1 MSVPE
6 APSLSVVIV
15 TFGKREVT
23 ERCLETLD
31 EAFGERI
38 GRDVELVLVDN
49 GSPDDTPELLRS
61 WEDRATVILLE
72 ENRNYA
78 GGNNIGAQ
86 AARGEVLVLL
96 NNDTEVFPGALDA
109 LATQALEPGVA
120 IAGCRLLYPDRTIQH
135 GGCAWWRAPDGMV
148 RPFHLFRHEAGDLP
162 AACATFDCDFVTA
175 ACIAIRRDL
184 FLEMG
189 GFDEA
194 FVNGWEDVDLCVR
207 ARLAGQ
213 RVVYRGDI
221 AVTHWEKVTRSHAHS
236 EDANERLFFAR
247 YGDALDEDTARL
259 ASQLDA
265 AGPNFGVA
273 IHPGETPEGAAVS
286 VEGEVTGLSGESA
299 EARALL
305 AALDAAGLAPAT
317 REWQPV
323 SVTPRL
329 TDVEWAPVL
338 AGRSRSRRHDAL
350 VVQAPVGSLGAV
362 DAGPRSVLRLAAV
375 PSFDVSSAA
384 AVWAAC
390 PSLADELA
398 ASGAEH
404 VEVVPP
410 AIPDVPVGGG
420 GHGVLA
426 LLPGHDASH
435 CAGLLAALASLPESV
450 PVALLPSVA
459 TEQVAALASS
469 LLPRAQLLE
478 PVASE
483 LRFAALAAEF
493 DVVVCADPREPFE
506 RRALLAAA
514 TGAAAVHLPGG
525 TAASVLGD
533 DLAVDGSWEAALS
546 AALSD
551 STPRDERAGV
561 VRSTCGV
568 AVIAERLQQLLGQV
582 RAEVGVR

>member
-1 MSVPE
+1 MSVLE

-38 GRDVELVLVDN
+38 GRDIELVLVDN

-61 WEDRATVILLE
+61 WEDRATVILLD
-72 ENRNYA
+72 ENLGYA
-78 GGNNIGAQ
+78 GGNNVGAR
-86 AARGEVLVLL
+86 AATGEALVLL
-96 NNDTEVFPGALDA
+96 NNDTEIFPGALDA

-207 ARLAGQ
+207 ARLAGR

-221 AVTHWEKVTRSHAHS
+221 AVIHWEKVTRTQAHS

-259 ASQLDA
+259 ASMLDA

-273 IHPGETPEGAAVS
+273 VHPGETPEGAALS
-286 VEGEVTGLSGESA
+286 VEGELTGLSGESA

-305 AALDAAGLAPAT
+305 WALDAAGLAPAT

-350 VVQAPVGSLGAV
+350 VVQAPVGCLGGL
-362 DAGPRSVLRLAAV
+362 DAGARSILRLAAA
-375 PSFDVSSAA
+375 PSADISGAT
-384 AVWAAC
+384 AVWAAS
-390 PSLADELA
+390 PALAEELA
-398 ASGAEH
+398 VCGVES

-410 AIPDVPVGGG
+410 AIPDVPVGAG

-426 LLPGHDASH
+426 LLPAHDASH

-450 PVALLPSVA
+450 QVALVPSVA
-459 TEQVAALASS
+459 TEQVTALATS
-469 LLPRAQLLE
+469 LLARARLLE
-478 PVASE
+478 PIASE

-514 TGAAAVHLPGG
+514 AGAAAVHLPGG

-533 DLAVDGSWEAALS
+533 ELAFEGDWDAVLLS
-546 AALSD
+546 ALAASA
-551 STPRDERAGV
+551 SGEQRATL
-561 VRSTCGV
+561 VRETCGV
-568 AVIAERLQQLLGQV
+568 PMIAERL
-582 RAEVGVR
+582 RALVESAPKKPQTV

>member
-6 APSLSVVIV
+6 APGLSVVIV

-49 GSPDDTPELLRS
+49 GSPDDTPDLLRS
-61 WEDRATVILLE
+61 WEQRATVILLD

-78 GGNNIGAQ
+78 GGNNIGAE
-86 AARGEVLVLL
+86 AATGEVLVLL
-96 NNDTEVFPGALDA
+96 NNDTEVFPGSLDA
-109 LATQALEPGVA
+109 LAGQALEPGVA

-184 FLEMG
+184 FLDMG

-221 AVTHWEKVTRSHAHS
+221 AVIHWEKVTRTLAHS

-305 AALDAAGLAPAT
+305 SALDAAGLAPAT

-338 AGRSRSRRHDAL
+338 GGRNRSRRHDAL
-350 VVQAPVGSLGAV
+350 MVQAPVGSLGAI
-362 DAGPRSVLRLAAV
+362 DAGVRSVLRLAAV
-375 PSFDVSSAA
+375 PAVDLSAAA
-384 AVWAAC
+384 AVWAAS
-390 PSLADELA
+390 PSVAEELSA
-398 ASGAEH
+398 AGVEQ
-404 VEVVPP
+404 VEVLPP
-410 AIPDVPVGGG
+410 AIADVPVGPG

-426 LLPGHDASH
+426 LLPAHDASH
-435 CAGLLAALASLPESV
+435 CAGLLAALASLPEPV
-450 PVALLPSVA
+450 TVALLPSVA

-469 LLPRAQLLE
+469 LLPRAKLLE
-478 PVASE
+478 PIASE
-483 LRFAALAAEF
+483 LRFAELAGAF
-493 DVVVCADPREPFE
+493 DMVVCADPREPFE

-514 TGAAAVHLPGG
+514 AGAAAVHLPGG

-533 DLAVDGSWEAALS
+533 ELAYEGDWDAVLLAALAAADSREQRAS
-546 AALSD
+546 A
-551 STPRDERAGV
+551 
-561 VRSTCGV
+561 VRESCGLT
-568 AVIAERLQQLLGQV
+568 VIAERL
-582 RAEVGVR
+582 RALVESASKKPQAV